1 MFIRLTTLAV
11 LINQLSAAAVP
22 CRGGVFCIQD
32 IDVDLCGRKDTDVC
46 TTLVLYNS
54 TGHKVQL
61 QGSGNIEGLTGL
73 GLKNISRAEQVG
85 TSGCYTLFK
94 KKNQGNEQYQIKDI
108 GTIHN
113 LGKPRIFRSI
123 KYEQSCARE
132 AGLPWWGILL
142 PLLAVLLLGAGIF
155 IVYRRRRRN

>member
-1 MFIRLTTLAV
+1 MLTRLTSLAV
-11 LINQLSAAAVP
+11 LIYRLSAAAVP
-22 CRGGVFCIQD
+22 CRGGVFCVQD

-61 QGSGNIEGLTGL
+61 QGSGNIEGPTGL

-113 LGKPRIFRSI
+113 LGKPRVFRCVIMRHQLHHPNPNPHSNQVDQILILTQIRSI
-123 KYEQSCARE
+123 KS
-132 AGLPWWGILL
+132 
-142 PLLAVLLLGAGIF
+142 
-155 IVYRRRRRN
+155 

>member
-11 LINQLSAAAVP
+11 LINQLSAATVP

-85 TSGCYTLFK
+85 TFGCYTLFK

-113 LGKPRIFRSI
+113 LGKPRIFRCVILNGCTNYIILILILTQIRSI
-123 KYEQSCARE
+123 KS
-132 AGLPWWGILL
+132 
-142 PLLAVLLLGAGIF
+142 
-155 IVYRRRRRN
+155 